1 MSGLTTHIL
10 DLTHGTPAENVK
22 IKLFRFDD
30 ELETKKRLLQTTIT
44 NQHGRVDQPLLDEHE
59 IVPGKY
65 ELVFYIGDYFLR
77 KGLKLDEPLFLDKV
91 VVHFGISQPNS
102 HYHIPLLISPWGYQ
116 VYRGS

>member
-22 IKLFRFDD
+22 IEMFYLED

-44 NQHGRVDQPLLDEHE
+44 NQNGRVHRPLLDQHE
-59 IVPGKY
+59 IVPGTY
-65 ELVFYIGDYFLR
+65 ELLFYIGDYFLR

-91 VVHFGISQPNS
+91 VVRFGISQPNS
-102 HYHIPLLISPWGYQ
+102 NYHIPLLISPWGYQ

>member
-1 MSGLTTHIL
+1 MIGLTTHIL

-22 IKLFRFDD
+22 IKLSRIGH
-30 ELETKKRLLQTTIT
+30 ESETEKQLLQTTFT
-44 NQHGRVDQPLLDEHE
+44 NQHGRVNRPLLEPQE

-65 ELVFYIGDYFLR
+65 ELLFYVGDYFLR
-77 KGLKLDEPLFLDKV
+77 KGLTLDEPLFLDKV
-91 VVHFGISQPNS
+91 VVHFGISQSNS